1 MKIVA
6 QILKQIS
13 IIIQKRIKEAKQ
25 KLENI

>member
-13 IIIQKRIKEAKQ
+13 TIIQKRIKEAKQ